1 LKKIGIYLASE
12 PFFGGTYQYN
22 LSIIR
27 ALTNLDEKKYEI
39 CAFYYDESWDT
50 LVPDSFIRI
59 KSQKPSFLFRVAS
72 KIYRLI
78 DRSDGGLRRFDS
90 VFNTSAHLIN
100 KSGCDLIIYP
110 SQDKMAYLTSVK
122 SLTAIHDLMHRY
134 ESHFE
139 EYQHGEIISRDKH
152 YRMICEYSDG
162 ILVDSAIGKTQVI
175 ESYNIDCNKVFIL
188 PFVPPNYL
196 LESKEVDIYS
206 KFNLPKKFIFYP
218 AQFWEHKNHLRLIE
232 AIEILKNKNIDV
244 NLVLV
249 GSQKNNYK
257 KVVNKISEYALED
270 RVQILGYVSND
281 EIYTLYKKAIGM
293 SFVSLIGPTNIPP
306 MEAMLCGC
314 PLICSNVYAMPDQ
327 TGDAALLIDPFDA
340 NAIANAIELIWFNDN
355 LRLELKNKGLVK
367 AKEYNQSDFNL
378 LFENIINKLV

>member
-1 LKKIGIYLASE
+1 
-12 PFFGGTYQYN
+12 
-22 LSIIR
+22 
-27 ALTNLDEKKYEI
+27 
-39 CAFYYDESWDT
+39 
-50 LVPDSFIRI
+50 
-59 KSQKPSFLFRVAS
+59 
-72 KIYRLI
+72 
-78 DRSDGGLRRFDS
+78 
-90 VFNTSAHLIN
+90 
-100 KSGCDLIIYP
+100 
-110 SQDKMAYLTSVK
+110 
-122 SLTAIHDLMHRY
+122 
-134 ESHFE
+134 
-139 EYQHGEIISRDKH
+139 
-152 YRMICEYSDG
+152 MICEYSDG

-340 NAIANAIELIWFNDN
+340 NAIANAIELLWFNDN